1 MSKNL
6 KEEYEQM
13 LDSGM
18 PDLWS
23 RIEPQLHEKT
33 VEKKTFGKNKR
44 RYMYSGMAAACLC
57 LVIAIPVM
65 IRTMNT
71 GHHNETNMIAADD
84 STGSNGTYAAGT
96 TDAGEEADMDSWMN
110 TDEDGYAKNDDADMS
125 NEIAADD
132 VQMWTE
138 ESCEITQDM
147 AEDTVR
153 EADGIPYTRLTAD
166 TGEKLEVEGSI
177 IRAYVEEDVTG
188 YEMLITSVD
197 GQTVSGEENR
207 IYAISAA
214 RRTEEW
220 KADQPADTVHAVI
233 QWDEKRA
240 CYRILEIK

>member
-96 TDAGEEADMDSWMN
+96 TDAGEEADM
-110 TDEDGYAKNDDADMS
+110 S

-177 IRAYVEEDVTG
+177 VRAYVEEDVTG